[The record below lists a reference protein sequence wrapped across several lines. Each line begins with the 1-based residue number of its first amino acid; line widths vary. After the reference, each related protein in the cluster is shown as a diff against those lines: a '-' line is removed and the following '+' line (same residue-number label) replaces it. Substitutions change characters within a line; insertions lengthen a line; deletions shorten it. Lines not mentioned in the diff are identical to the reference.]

1 MTPKERAHKLHMRYY
16 FMLPNNGSYTG
27 LVSIPVRWR
36 EAIECAIVAVDAI
49 MDFMQMDDEYHEDTH
64 FANSKWVRY
73 WVEVKEE
80 LNKKLEE
87 TKNEKTR

>member
-1 MTPKERAHKLHMRYY
+1 MTPKEKAHKLHMKYY
-16 FMLPNNGSYTG
+16 FMLPNNGSHTG

-64 FANSKWVRY
+64 FANSKWVSY
-73 WVEVKEE
+73 WLVVKEE

-87 TKNEKTR
+87 AKNETGN